1 MTVISSLQWK
11 GDHLLLLDQRHL
23 PQQEIYLKQ
32 TAIEDVWNSI
42 SALVVRGAPAIG
54 IAAAYGLVLW
64 SQHVQTNEATAFKT
78 ALVNQGKYLA
88 SSRPTA
94 VNLSWAIDR
103 IIRASLSLPTV
114 QKMKEAI
121 LHEALSIH
129 KEDELVCQRIG
140 EHGLKLLNDGD
151 TILTHCN
158 AGGIATAKYGTALA
172 PLHLA
177 KENGLSIS
185 AIATE
190 TRPVLQGARL
200 TAWELEGAGID
211 VTLITDSMVAH
222 VLKTKKIAAVI
233 VGADRIAANGDTAN
247 KIGTLGLAHIA
258 KAYNV
263 PFYVAAPISTIDY
276 SIPDGEAIPIEE
288 RDPKEVTHYK
298 GERVAA
304 ENIGVFNPAFDV
316 TPNEL
321 LNGIITEHGIVRTPY
336 AENLAHLAFPHAK
349 NTEVHS

>member
-11 GDHLLLLDQRHL
+11 GDHLLLLDQRQL
-23 PQQEIYLKQ
+23 PHQEIYLKQ

-103 IIRASLSLPTV
+103 IIRASFSLPTV
-114 QKMKEAI
+114 SKMKEAI
-121 LHEALSIH
+121 LHEALTIH
-129 KEDELVCQRIG
+129 KEDELVCERIG

-177 KENGLSIS
+177 KENGLSVS

-190 TRPVLQGARL
+190 TRPVLQGSRL
-200 TAWELEGAGID
+200 TAWELERAGID

-288 RDPKEVTHYK
+288 RDPKEITHYQ

-304 ENIGVFNPAFDV
+304 ENIDVFNPAFDV

-321 LNGIITEHGIVRTPY
+321 INGIITEHGIVRTPY
-336 AENLAHLAFPHAK
+336 AENLAHLALPHAK

>member
-1 MTVISSLQWK
+1 MSVISSLQWK
-11 GDHLLLLDQRHL
+11 GDHLLLLDQRQL
-23 PQQEIYLKQ
+23 PHQEIYLKQ

-64 SQHVQTNEATAFKT
+64 SQHVQTKDISTFKAELRT
-78 ALVNQGKYLA
+78 QGEYLA

-94 VNLSWAIDR
+94 VNLSWAIER
-103 IIRASLSLPTV
+103 IIRVSFTVPTV
-114 QKMKEAI
+114 EKMKEAI
-121 LHEALSIH
+121 LKEAIIIH
-129 KEDELVCQRIG
+129 QEDELVCQRIG

-177 KENGLSIS
+177 KQNGLSIS

-200 TAWELEGAGID
+200 TAWELERAGID
-211 VTLITDSMVAH
+211 VTLITDSMAAH

-258 KAYNV
+258 KAYHV
-263 PFYVAAPISTIDY
+263 PFYIAAPLSTIDY
-276 SIPDGEAIPIEE
+276 SIPHGDAIPIEE
-288 RDPKEVTHYK
+288 RDPKEITHYQ
-298 GERVAA
+298 GQRVAA
-304 ENIGVFNPAFDV
+304 ENIEVFNPAFDV
-316 TPNEL
+316 TPHHL
-321 LNGIITEHGIVRTPY
+321 INGIITEHGIIRTPY
-336 AENLAHLAFPHAK
+336 EENLVHLSLPNDQ

>member
-1 MTVISSLQWK
+1 MTFISSLQWK
-11 GDHLLLLDQRHL
+11 GDHLLLLDQRQL
-23 PQQEIYLKQ
+23 PHQEIYLKQ

-64 SQHVQTNEATAFKT
+64 SQHAETNEVSTFKAELRT
-78 ALVNQGKYLA
+78 QGEYLA

-103 IIRASLSLPTV
+103 IIRVSFSLPTV
-114 QKMKEAI
+114 EKMKEAI
-121 LHEALSIH
+121 LKEATIIH
-129 KEDELVCQRIG
+129 QEDELVCQRIG
-140 EHGLKLLNDGD
+140 EHGLKLLKDGD

-177 KENGLSIS
+177 KQNGLSIS

-200 TAWELEGAGID
+200 TAWELERAGID
-211 VTLITDSMVAH
+211 VTLITDSMAAH

-258 KAYNV
+258 QAYQV
-263 PFYVAAPISTIDY
+263 PFYVAAPLSTIDY
-276 SIPDGEAIPIEE
+276 SVPHGDAIPIEE
-288 RDPKEVTHYK
+288 RDPKEITHYQ

-304 ENIGVFNPAFDV
+304 ENIKIFNPAFDV
-316 TPNEL
+316 TPHHL
-321 LNGIITEHGIVRTPY
+321 IKGIITEHGIIRTPY
-336 AENLAHLAFPHAK
+336 EENLVHLSLPDDK

>member
-11 GDHLLLLDQRHL
+11 GDHLLLLDQRKL
-23 PQQEIYLKQ
+23 PHQESYLKQ

-64 SQHVQTNEATAFKT
+64 SQHAETNEPSTFK
-78 ALVNQGKYLA
+78 AELLKQGEYLS

-103 IIRASLSLPTV
+103 IVRVTLPLSTV
-114 QKMKEAI
+114 EKMKDAI
-121 LHEALSIH
+121 LHEALLIH

-140 EHGLKLLNDGD
+140 EHGLKLLKDGD

-177 KENGLSIS
+177 KQNGLTIS

-200 TAWELEGAGID
+200 TAWELERAGIN
-211 VTLITDSMVAH
+211 VTLITDSMAAH

-258 KAYNV
+258 QAYNV
-263 PFYVAAPISTIDY
+263 PFYIAAPISTIDY
-276 SIPDGEAIPIEE
+276 SIPNGGAIPIEE
-288 RDPKEVTHYK
+288 RDSKEITHYQ

-304 ENIGVFNPAFDV
+304 ENIEIFNPAFDV
-316 TPNEL
+316 TPHHL
-321 LNGIITEHGIVRTPY
+321 IKGIITEHGIIRTPY
-336 AENLAHLAFPHAK
+336 EENLAHLALPDNE